1 MKVLEGPAKA
11 SPEETRGRIL
21 AAAREIFALKGTRGT
36 TTREVA
42 DRAGVNEATVFRH
55 FGTKH
60 SLLHEM
66 IDQYCGSQGAIRGV
80 LANLDGP
87 LHSQLR
93 ALGLAGVEAI
103 KGKEDLI
110 RVGIAEQ
117 VTDPDGSAMTWRGP
131 NDALV
136 LLSDFM
142 RRRIEAGEL
151 QGDPEMLAR
160 IFMSFWFAY
169 VIGNKIWDDGHAE
182 SPEVRDRVVSGC
194 VDLFLNGARAR

>member
-1 MKVLEGPAKA
+1 MKVLESPAKA
-11 SPEETRGRIL
+11 SPEDTRGRIL
-21 AAAREIFALKGTRGT
+21 AAAREIFAHKGTRGT

-66 IDQYCGSQGAIRGV
+66 IDQYCGSQGYIRSV
-80 LANLDGP
+80 LAGLEGP
-87 LHSQLR
+87 LEDQLR
-93 ALGLAGVEAI
+93 ALGHAGVEAI

-110 RVGIAEQ
+110 RVGLAEQ
-117 VTDPDGSAMTWRGP
+117 VTDPDASTMTWRGP
-131 NDALV
+131 NDALL
-136 LLSDFM
+136 LLSGFM
-142 RRRIEAGEL
+142 RGRIEAGEL

-169 VIGNKIWDDGHAE
+169 VLGNKIWDDGGKDCAA
-182 SPEVRDRVVSGC
+182 VRDRVVNGC
-194 VDLFLNGARAR
+194 VDIFLNGARAR